1 MRTKKFLFATTF
13 AMMAACM
20 MMNSSCTKYVDEE
33 VENGGS
39 RQVADKATVKLRF
52 TSPEGA
58 DVSVSQSARPLT
70 HPITRAELAANGKA
84 MTDLYIFDYNR
95 VSGKLLQVLHQT
107 ADAEDFAEPSLSLDY
122 GDHTLKVI
130 ATRSEAPTLLS
141 ADGSLWSLAD
151 NTAFAMT
158 ADAAAPAVL
167 TSSKTSDSFG
177 AVQDVS
183 IGVGQ
188 NQSINIQLERIIA
201 KLSIKNTG
209 KFPEDCST
217 LRFQI
222 DEYKQW
228 DWQTFTA
235 IGKVSNQRILDV
247 TKCAGKTSAPFFYY
261 FLVPEEGYTT
271 DITFTADR
279 KGSTE
284 PYTSFTL
291 SGITLQRNHVTMI
304 SGSFYNRQPTFSL
317 TMNDAWGEEQSLVE
331 F

>member
-1 MRTKKFLFATTF
+1 MRTNKFLFATTF

-20 MMNSSCTKYVDEE
+20 MMNTSCTEYVDDA

-52 TSPEGA
+52 TSPEGD

-70 HPITRAELAANGKA
+70 HPITRAELSANGNA
-84 MTDLYIFDYNR
+84 MTDLYIFDYDR
-95 VSGKLLQVLHQT
+95 ASGKLLQVLHQT
-107 ADAEDFAEPSLSLDY
+107 ADAEDFAEPSLSLNY

-130 ATRSEAPTLLS
+130 ATRSEAPTLQS

-201 KLSIKNTG
+201 KLAIKNTG

-228 DWQTFTA
+228 DWQSFSAT
-235 IGKVSNQRILDV
+235 GKVSNQRILDV
-247 TKCAGKTSAPFFYY
+247 TKCAGKTSSPFFYY
-261 FLVPEEGYTT
+261 FLVPKDGYTT
-271 DITFTADR
+271 DITFTMNR

-284 PYTSFTL
+284 PYTSFKL

>member
-1 MRTKKFLFATTF
+1 
-13 AMMAACM
+13 
-20 MMNSSCTKYVDEE
+20 
-33 VENGGS
+33 
-39 RQVADKATVKLRF
+39 
-52 TSPEGA
+52 
-58 DVSVSQSARPLT
+58 
-70 HPITRAELAANGKA
+70 
-84 MTDLYIFDYNR
+84 
-95 VSGKLLQVLHQT
+95 
-107 ADAEDFAEPSLSLDY
+107 
-122 GDHTLKVI
+122 
-130 ATRSEAPTLLS
+130 
-141 ADGSLWSLAD
+141 
-151 NTAFAMT
+151 MT

-235 IGKVSNQRILDV
+235 TGKVSNQRILDV

-261 FLVPEEGYTT
+261 FLVPEDGYTT

-279 KGSTE
+279 KGSSE

-304 SGSFYNRQPTFSL
+304 SGSFYNRHPTFSL

>member
-20 MMNSSCTKYVDEE
+20 MMNTSCTEYVDEA
-33 VENGGS
+33 VDGGS
-39 RQVADKATVKLRF
+39 QQVADKATVKLRF

-58 DVSVSQSARPLT
+58 DVSVSQSARRNAY
-70 HPITRAELAANGKA
+70 PITRAELAANGKA
-84 MTDLYIFDYNR
+84 MTDLYIFDYDKATK
-95 VSGKLLQVLHQT
+95 KLLQVLHQS
-107 ADAEDFAEPSLSLDY
+107 ADAEDFAEPTMSFDY

-130 ATRSEAPTLLS
+130 ATRSEAPTLQS
-141 ADGSLWSLAD
+141 ADGSLWNLAD

-188 NQSINIQLERIIA
+188 NQSINIQLQRIIA
-201 KLSIKNTG
+201 KLSVKNTG

-228 DWQTFTA
+228 DWQSFSA

-271 DITFTADR
+271 DITFTVDR

-284 PYTSFTL
+284 PYTSFKL

-304 SGSFYNRQPTFSL
+304 SGSFYNRQPTFQL
-317 TMNDAWGEEQSLVE
+317 TLNDAWGEDQSTVE

>member
-20 MMNSSCTKYVDEE
+20 MINSSCTKYVDEA

-52 TSPEGA
+52 TSPEGD

-84 MTDLYIFDYNR
+84 MTDLYIFDYDKATK
-95 VSGKLLQVLHQT
+95 KLLQVLHQT

-130 ATRSEAPTLLS
+130 ATRSDTPTLQA
-141 ADGSLWSLAD
+141 ADGSLWNIAD

-158 ADAAAPAVL
+158 VDAAAPAVL

-228 DWQTFTA
+228 DWQSFSAT
-235 IGKVSNQRILDV
+235 GKVSNQRILDV

-279 KGSTE
+279 KDSSE
-284 PYTSFTL
+284 PYASFTL

-304 SGSFYNRQPTFSL
+304 SG
-317 TMNDAWGEEQSLVE
+317 
-331 F
+331 

>member
-20 MMNSSCTKYVDEE
+20 MMNTSCTEYVEDA

-39 RQVADKATVKLRF
+39 RSMTGKTTVRLRF
-52 TSPEGA
+52 TSPEGD
-58 DVSVSQSARPLT
+58 DVSVSQSARQLAY
-70 HPITRAELAANGKA
+70 PITRAELAANGKA
-84 MTDLYIFDYNR
+84 MTDLYIFDYDKA
-95 VSGKLLQVLHQT
+95 SGKLLQVLHQT

-130 ATRSEAPTLLS
+130 ATRSETPTLLS
-141 ADGSLWSLAD
+141 ADGSLWSLED
-151 NTAFAMT
+151 NTAFSVS
-158 ADAAAPAVL
+158 ADGALPAVL
-167 TSSKTSDSFG
+167 TSTKNSDSFG

-188 NQSINIQLERIIA
+188 NQSINIQLERIVA

-228 DWQTFTA
+228 NWQTFSAT
-235 IGKVSNQRILDV
+235 GKVSNQRILDV

-271 DITFTADR
+271 DITFTMDR
-279 KGSTE
+279 KGSSE
-284 PYTSFTL
+284 PYTSFKL

-317 TMNDAWGEEQSLVE
+317 TLNDAWGEEQTQVD

>member
-1 MRTKKFLFATTF
+1 MRTKTFLFATTF

-20 MMNSSCTKYVDEE
+20 MMNTSCTKYVDEA

-70 HPITRAELAANGKA
+70 HPITRTELAANGKA
-84 MTDLYIFDYNR
+84 MTDLYIFDYDKKTK
-95 VSGKLLQVLHQT
+95 KLLQVLHQT
-107 ADAEDFAEPSLSLDY
+107 DDADDFAEPSLSLDY

-141 ADGSLWSLAD
+141 ADGSLWNLAD

-279 KGSTE
+279 RGSTE
-284 PYTSFTL
+284 P
-291 SGITLQRNHVTMI
+291 
-304 SGSFYNRQPTFSL
+304 
-317 TMNDAWGEEQSLVE
+317 
-331 F
+331 

>member
-20 MMNSSCTKYVDEE
+20 MMNTSCTEYVDEA
-33 VENGGS
+33 VDGGS
-39 RQVADKATVKLRF
+39 QQMADKATVKLRF
-52 TSPEGA
+52 TSPEGD
-58 DVSVSQSARPLT
+58 DVSVSQSTRQFAY
-70 HPITRAELAANGKA
+70 PITRAELVANGKA
-84 MTDLYIFDYNR
+84 MTDLYIFDYNKATK
-95 VSGKLLQVLHQT
+95 KLLQVLHQS
-107 ADAEDFAEPSLSLDY
+107 ADAEDFAEPTMSFDY

-130 ATRSEAPTLLS
+130 ATRSETPTLQS
-141 ADGSLWSLAD
+141 ADGSLWNLAD

-201 KLSIKNTG
+201 KLSVKNTS

-228 DWQTFTA
+228 DWQSFSA

-271 DITFTADR
+271 DIMFTMDR

-284 PYTSFTL
+284 PYTSFKL

-304 SGSFYNRQPTFSL
+304 SGSFYNRQPTFQL
-317 TMNDAWGEEQSLVE
+317 TLNDAWGEEQSQIE

>member
-20 MMNSSCTKYVDEE
+20 MMNSSCTKYVDDAA
-33 VENGGS
+33 ENGGS
-39 RQVADKATVKLRF
+39 RQLADKATVKLRF

-70 HPITRAELAANGKA
+70 HPITRAELAANGNA
-84 MTDLYIFDYNR
+84 MTDLYIFDYDKA
-95 VSGKLLQVLHQT
+95 SGKLLQVLHQT

-130 ATRSEAPTLLS
+130 ATRSETPTLLS
-141 ADGSLWSLAD
+141 ADGSLWSLTD

-158 ADAAAPAVL
+158 ADASTPAVL

-228 DWQTFTA
+228 DWQSFTA

-304 SGSFYNRQPTFSL
+304 SGSFYNRQPAFSL
-317 TMNDAWGEEQSLVE
+317 TLNDAWGEEQTQVD

>member
-20 MMNSSCTKYVDEE
+20 MMNSSCTKYVDEA
-33 VENGGS
+33 VENGVS
-39 RQVADKATVKLRF
+39 RQAIGKATVKLRF
-52 TSPEGA
+52 TSPEGS

-84 MTDLYIFDYNR
+84 MTDLYIFDHDKKTK
-95 VSGKLLQVLHQT
+95 KLLQVLHQS

-130 ATRSEAPTLLS
+130 ATRSETPTLLS

-158 ADAAAPAVL
+158 ADASAPAVL

-177 AVQDVS
+177 AVKDVS

-279 KGSTE
+279 KGSSE

>member
-20 MMNSSCTKYVDEE
+20 MMNTSCTKYVDDA

-70 HPITRAELAANGKA
+70 HPITRAELDANGKA
-84 MTDLYIFDYNR
+84 MTDLYIFDYDKKTK
-95 VSGKLLQVLHQT
+95 KLLQVLHQT

-122 GDHTLKVI
+122 GDHTMKVI
-130 ATRSEAPTLLS
+130 ATRSETPTLLS

-247 TKCAGKTSAPFFYY
+247 TTCAGKTSAPFFYY

-279 KGSTE
+279 RGSTE

-304 SGSFYNRQPTFSL
+304 SGSFYSRQPTFSL